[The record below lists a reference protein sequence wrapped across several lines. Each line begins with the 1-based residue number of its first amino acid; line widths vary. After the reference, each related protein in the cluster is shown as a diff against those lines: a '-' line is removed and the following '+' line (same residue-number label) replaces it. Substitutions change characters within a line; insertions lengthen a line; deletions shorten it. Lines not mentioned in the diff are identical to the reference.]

1 MICCNK
7 GLNLFVFEVEVFLVE
22 CGLNIFVLIFVF
34 FKMFFSYLVVVYGL
48 IDLWGLIKLISNL
61 DLFFFRFL
69 GGFFLR
75 KFNI

>member
-22 CGLNIFVLIFVF
+22 CGLYIFVLIFVF

-69 GGFFLR
+69 GVFF
-75 KFNI
+75 